1 MTKYEN
7 CYIHCLSYDTRLRA
21 IRVTILIQYKI
32 EFNVIIKELKVIF
45 TEDFNYHDVLKPI
58 NGREQPEEP
67 PIIDF
72 FQIELAHSMS

>member
-1 MTKYEN
+1 MEVRN
-7 CYIHCLSYDTRLRA
+7 
-21 IRVTILIQYKI
+21 QYKI